1 MQRLRRVFDIDP
13 SYCPRGGAQLRV
25 IAAITEP
32 ALIAT
37 VLQHL
42 AMRVE
47 HGRGARAPQTAPLQ
61 QSPQLASGQ
70 RWCEFARA
78 GGRARGQGG

>member
-1 MQRLRRVFDIDP
+1 MRAKANRADEPNAADNARVFDIDP
-13 SYCPRGGAQLRV
+13 SYCPRCGAQRRI
-25 IAAITEP
+25 IAAINEP

-61 QSPQLASGQ
+61 
-70 RWCEFARA
+70 
-78 GGRARGQGG
+78 